1 MKLTLTRATAA
12 AVSTVF
18 NVGLIALVLQTGAQ
32 APPVWDE
39 TVVIA
44 ELVQVR
50 GGETHAPSQSAQAP
64 SSPPRE
70 PAPAPTSPAP
80 TLPQTAPEA
89 PRPPAQTAS
98 APSAPAS
105 APAAAPAAASASAS
119 ATAQRASTPPQR
131 AGTREGL
138 DIDAPN
144 GASLDYASRLRAW
157 LEAHKTY
164 PKRAR
169 MRREEGVVHVRF
181 AVDRDGRLLRG
192 DVVSSSG
199 FASLDAE
206 AMAMLDRSN
215 PFPGAPHSVRGER
228 IEVRAPVEF
237 FLTR

>member
-1 MKLTLTRATAA
+1 MKLTRTRATAA

-18 NVGLIALVLQTGAQ
+18 NVGLIALVMRTGAE

-70 PAPAPTSPAP
+70 PAPAPTAQTQSP
-80 TLPQTAPEA
+80 PQMTPET
-89 PRPPAQTAS
+89 PRPAAQTAA
-98 APSAPAS
+98 APSVPASAPAS
-105 APAAAPAAASASAS
+105 APAASASL

-138 DIDAPN
+138 DIDAPS
-144 GASLDYASRLRAW
+144 GASMDYASRLRAW

-169 MRREEGVVHVRF
+169 MRREEGVVHLHFTMDRAGNVLSARIARTSGHAALDQETLELARRASPLPAPPEDLAGNPLSLTVPVRF
-181 AVDRDGRLLRG
+181 SLR
-192 DVVSSSG
+192 
-199 FASLDAE
+199 
-206 AMAMLDRSN
+206 
-215 PFPGAPHSVRGER
+215 
-228 IEVRAPVEF
+228 
-237 FLTR
+237 

>member
-1 MKLTLTRATAA
+1 MKLTRTRVTAA
-12 AVSTVF
+12 AVSTAF
-18 NVGLIALVLQTGAQ
+18 NVGLIALVMRTGAE

-70 PAPAPTSPAP
+70 PAPAPTAPAP
-80 TLPQTAPEA
+80 TLPQTPSQA
-89 PRPPAQTAS
+89 PRPPAAAS
-98 APSAPAS
+98 APPLDAAS
-105 APAAAPAAASASAS
+105 APTSSASMPAPS
-119 ATAQRASTPPQR
+119 AAAQRASTPPQR

-138 DIDAPN
+138 DIDAPG

-169 MRREEGVVHVRF
+169 MRREEGVVHVHF

-192 DVVSSSG
+192 DVVSTSG

-228 IEVRAPVEF
+228 IEVSTPVEF

>member
-1 MKLTLTRATAA
+1 MKLTRTRVTAA
-12 AVSTVF
+12 AVSTAF
-18 NVGLIALVLQTGAQ
+18 NVGLIALVMRTGAQ

-70 PAPAPTSPAP
+70 PAPAPPVPDLTTPQALPDNSRPA
-80 TLPQTAPEA
+80 
-89 PRPPAQTAS
+89 
-98 APSAPAS
+98 APSPVLKTAVAP
-105 APAAAPAAASASAS
+105 PAAAAATPAAATPATSAA
-119 ATAQRASTPPQR
+119 PQR

-169 MRREEGVVHVRF
+169 MRREEGVVHVQF
-181 AVDRDGRLLRG
+181 AVDREGRLLRG
-192 DVVSSSG
+192 NVVHSSG

-215 PFPGAPHSVRGER
+215 PFPGAPHTVRGER

>member
-1 MKLTLTRATAA
+1 MKLTRTRVAAA
-12 AVSTVF
+12 AVSTAF
-18 NVGLIALVLQTGAQ
+18 NVGLIALVMRTGAE
-32 APPVWDE
+32 APPVWEE
-39 TVVIA
+39 TVVFA

-50 GGETHAPSQSAQAP
+50 GGETQAPSQSAQAP

-70 PAPAPTSPAP
+70 PAPAPTAQTPNAP
-80 TLPQTAPEA
+80 QIAPEA
-89 PRPPAQTAS
+89 PRPLAQTAAATS
-98 APSAPAS
+98 APAVAPAS
-105 APAAAPAAASASAS
+105 ARSASAP
-119 ATAQRASTPPQR
+119 AVAAQRASTPPQR

-164 PKRAR
+164 PKRSR
-169 MRREEGVVHVRF
+169 MRREEGVVHVHF

-192 DVVSSSG
+192 DVVHSSG
-199 FASLDAE
+199 FATLDAE

-228 IEVRAPVEF
+228 IEVSTPVEF

>member
-1 MKLTLTRATAA
+1 MKLTRTRATAA

-18 NVGLIALVLQTGAQ
+18 NVGLITLVMRTGAE

-70 PAPAPTSPAP
+70 PAPAPTAQTQSP
-80 TLPQTAPEA
+80 PQITPEA
-89 PRPPAQTAS
+89 PRPASQTAA

-105 APAAAPAAASASAS
+105 APASAPSAPAAS

-138 DIDAPN
+138 DIDAPG
-144 GASLDYASRLRAW
+144 GASMDYASRLRAW

-169 MRREEGVVHVRF
+169 MRREEGVVHVHF

-228 IEVRAPVEF
+228 IEVSTPVEF